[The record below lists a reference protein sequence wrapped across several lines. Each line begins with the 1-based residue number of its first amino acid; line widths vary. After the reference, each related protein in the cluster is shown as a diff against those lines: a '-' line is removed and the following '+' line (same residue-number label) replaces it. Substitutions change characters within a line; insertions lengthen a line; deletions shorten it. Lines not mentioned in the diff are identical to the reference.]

1 MGTCVEFE
9 QQFADSAPS
18 DGVQVTSRFVS
29 KQHSRLRNERTS
41 QRHALLLS
49 TRELSWIVSG
59 ACAQPDTPERLY
71 SRAARVG
78 GATRQLQRKHDVL
91 ESGEGWYEMK

>member
-9 QQFADSAPS
+9 EQFANSAPS
-18 DGVQVTSRFVS
+18 DGVQVTSRLVC

-49 TRELSWIVSG
+49 TRELSWIVSS
-59 ACAQPDTPERLY
+59 ACAQPDTPEGLY
-71 SRAARVG
+71 SRAARL
-78 GATRQLQRKHDVL
+78 GAARQLQRKHDVL
-91 ESGEGWYEMK
+91 EGGEGWYEMK